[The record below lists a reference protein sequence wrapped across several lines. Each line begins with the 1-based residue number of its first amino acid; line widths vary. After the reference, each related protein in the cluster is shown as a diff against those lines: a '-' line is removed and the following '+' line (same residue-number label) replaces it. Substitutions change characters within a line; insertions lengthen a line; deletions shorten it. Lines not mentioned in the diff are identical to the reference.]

1 MTGQICWKF
10 KDLSTDREKLPAIGW
25 QGRFAAA
32 ASGLMLASCAMEG
45 APMNDSWQARLE
57 SLLQTEGAR
66 APGAAVAILRDGEVL
81 WASAAGAAAFDAAGQ
96 TPARV
101 LEAASPVRVA
111 SMSKLAVAL
120 TAGALAEAGTVDLDA
135 PIRAILNRAPRHPLA
150 PDAPITLRQL
160 LSHTSGVCDPAR
172 YWAELGEDFYALF
185 DGAAAWCD
193 HAPGEAFTY
202 SNLGYGLAASVLEA
216 ASGERFDRLARRHAL
231 IPAGL
236 PGAGFNWSGVERSVR
251 DDGGALHRW
260 TDGAWRV
267 QIDSAS
273 MLAGEG
279 PVVLV
284 QPGHVL
290 EDYQPGS
297 NGSLM
302 SPQGG
307 LRASVIEL
315 AHLAA
320 AFAPGGP
327 GEALAEPVW
336 RGDAGPGLRAW
347 ASGPQL
353 LEPGQVPSRPDFTA
367 TGHPGQAW
375 GLYGGAWYLP
385 DINASI
391 AYFVTGEDPD
401 EPKPYDP
408 VTGLTASEIALFTL
422 ALDWLEAHDAIRP

>member
-1 MTGQICWKF
+1 MARGMC
-10 KDLSTDREKLPAIGW
+10 LPIAW
-25 QGRFAAA
+25 SSRFAAA
-32 ASGLMLASCAMEG
+32 ASGLVLASCAIEA
-45 APMNDSWQARLE
+45 APIDDSWQERLE
-57 SLLQTEGAR
+57 ALLELDGAR
-66 APGAAVAILRDGEVL
+66 APGAAVALVRDGQVL

-96 TPARV
+96 VPARW
-101 LEAASPVRVA
+101 LEAETPVRAA
-111 SMSKLAVAL
+111 SISKLAVAL
-120 TAGALAEAGTVDLDA
+120 TAGALADAGAVDLDG
-135 PIRAILNRAPRHPLA
+135 PIHTILSRAPRHPLD

-160 LSHTSGVCDPAR
+160 LSHTAGVCDPAR

-185 DGAAAWCD
+185 SDEAAWCD
-193 HAPGEAFTY
+193 HAPGLAFTY
-202 SNLGYGLAASVLEA
+202 SNLGYALAASVLEA
-216 ASGERFDRLARRHAL
+216 AGEQRFDRLARHHAL
-231 IPAGL
+231 IPVGI

-251 DDGGALHRW
+251 ETGGALHRW
-260 TDGAWRV
+260 TDGTWRV

-284 QPGHVL
+284 QPGQVL
-290 EDYQPGS
+290 EDYQPGT

-307 LRASVIEL
+307 LRANVIEL
-315 AHLAA
+315 ALLAA

-347 ASGPQL
+347 ATGPQM
-353 LEPGQVPSRPDFTA
+353 LEPGQVPGRPALTA
-367 TGHPGQAW
+367 IGHPGQAW
-375 GLYGGAWYLP
+375 GLYGGAWFIPGL
-385 DINASI
+385 DVSI

-408 VTGLTASEIALFTL
+408 VSGLTAGETALFEL
-422 ALDWLEAHDAIRP
+422 ALDWLEAHDRARR

>member
-1 MTGQICWKF
+1 MH
-10 KDLSTDREKLPAIGW
+10 
-25 QGRFAAA
+25 
-32 ASGLMLASCAMEG
+32 
-45 APMNDSWQARLE
+45 DSWQSRLE
-57 SLLQTEGAR
+57 SVIETEGGR
-66 APGAAVAILRDGEVL
+66 APGAAIAIVRDGQVL
-81 WASAAGAAAFDAAGQ
+81 WALAAGAAAFDAAGQ
-96 TPARV
+96 TPVRA
-101 LEAASPVRVA
+101 LEAATPVRAA

-120 TAGALAEAGTVDLDA
+120 TAGALAQQGRIDLDA
-135 PIRAILNRAPRHPLA
+135 PITAALPRAPRHPLD

-185 DGAAAWCD
+185 RDQAAWCD
-193 HAPGEAFTY
+193 HAPGAGFAY
-202 SNLGYGLAASVLEA
+202 SNLGYALAASVLEA
-216 ASGERFDRLARRHAL
+216 ASEERFDRLARRHAL

-236 PGAGFNWSGVERSVR
+236 PGAGFNWSGVDRSVR
-251 DDGGALHRW
+251 DSGGALHRW
-260 TDGAWRV
+260 SDGAWRV

-284 QPGHVL
+284 QPGHAL
-290 EDYQPGS
+290 EDYQPGA

-307 LRASVIEL
+307 LRANVIEL
-315 AHLAA
+315 ALLAA

-347 ASGPQL
+347 ATGPQF
-353 LEPGQVPSRPDFTA
+353 LEPGQVPGRPDLTA
-367 TGHPGQAW
+367 IGHPGQAW
-375 GLYGGAWYLP
+375 GLYGGAWHVPQL
-385 DINASI
+385 DVSI
-391 AYFVTGEDPD
+391 AYFVSGEDPD

-408 VTGLTASEIALFTL
+408 VSGLTAGETALFAL
-422 ALDWLEAHDAIRP
+422 ALDWLDAHDTGRP

>member
-1 MTGQICWKF
+1 MA
-10 KDLSTDREKLPAIGW
+10 DPW
-25 QGRFAAA
+25 Q
-32 ASGLMLASCAMEG
+32 E
-45 APMNDSWQARLE
+45 RLE
-57 SLLQTEGAR
+57 SLLVVDGGR
-66 APGAAVAILRDGEVL
+66 APGAAVAVVRDGQVL
-81 WASAAGAAAFDAAGQ
+81 WASAAGAAAFDSAGQ
-96 TPARV
+96 ALARP
-101 LEAASPVRVA
+101 LEASTPVRAA

-120 TAGALAEAGTVDLDA
+120 TADALDAAGEIDLDA
-135 PIRAILNRAPRHPLA
+135 PIASVLSRAPRHPAA

-160 LSHTSGVCDPAR
+160 LSHTSGVCDPVR

-185 DGAAAWCD
+185 NDAAAWCG
-193 HAPGEAFTY
+193 HAPGEAFAY
-202 SNLGYGLAASVLEA
+202 SNLGYALAASVLEA
-216 ASGERFDRLARRHAL
+216 ASEERFDRLARRLAL

-251 DDGGALHRW
+251 DSGGALHRW

-290 EDYQPGS
+290 EDYQPGD

-307 LRASVIEL
+307 LRANVIEL
-315 AHLAA
+315 ALLAA

-347 ASGPQL
+347 ATGPQV
-353 LEPGQVPSRPDFTA
+353 LEPGQIPGRPDLTA
-367 TGHPGQAW
+367 IGHPGQAW
-375 GLYGGAWYLP
+375 GLYGGAWFVPEL
-385 DINASI
+385 NVSI

-408 VTGLTASEIALFTL
+408 VSGLTAGETALFAL
-422 ALDWLEAHDAIRP
+422 ALDWLEAHDHTLGGARP

>member
-1 MTGQICWKF
+1 M
-10 KDLSTDREKLPAIGW
+10 
-25 QGRFAAA
+25 GRRPFAPIRRSGLIAAA
-32 ASGLMLASCAMEG
+32 ASVLLLASCAIE
-45 APMNDSWQARLE
+45 AEPMGDVWQERLE
-57 SLLQTEGAR
+57 SLLETEGAR
-66 APGAAVAILRDGEVL
+66 APGAAVAVVRDGRVL
-81 WASAAGAAAFDAAGQ
+81 WASAAGAAAFDSAGQ
-96 TPARV
+96 TPERA
-101 LEAASPVRVA
+101 LEASTPVRAA
-111 SMSKLAVAL
+111 SISKLAVAL
-120 TAGALAEAGTVDLDA
+120 TAGALAGADELDLDA
-135 PIRAILNRAPRHPLA
+135 PIRMVLPRAPRHPLD

-172 YWAELGEDFYALF
+172 YWAELGEDFFALF
-185 DGAAAWCD
+185 NDEAAWCD
-193 HAPGEAFTY
+193 HAPGAGFTY
-202 SNLGYGLAASVLEA
+202 SNLGYALAASVLEA
-216 ASGERFDRLARRHAL
+216 AGGERFDRLARRHAL

-251 DDGGALHRW
+251 DGGGALHRW

-267 QIDSAS
+267 QIDSVS

-290 EDYQPGS
+290 EDYQPGA

-307 LRASVIEL
+307 LRANVIEL
-315 AHLAA
+315 ARLAE

-327 GEALAEPVW
+327 GEALTGPVW

-347 ASGPQL
+347 ATGPQVM
-353 LEPGQVPSRPDFTA
+353 EPGQIPGRPDLTA
-367 TGHPGQAW
+367 IGHPGQAW
-375 GLYGGAWYLP
+375 GLYGGAWFVPGL
-385 DINASI
+385 NASI

-408 VTGLTASEIALFTL
+408 VSGLTAGETALFAL
-422 ALDWLEAHDAIRP
+422 ALDWLDVHDGAGL

>member
-1 MTGQICWKF
+1 
-10 KDLSTDREKLPAIGW
+10 
-25 QGRFAAA
+25 
-32 ASGLMLASCAMEG
+32 ME
-45 APMNDSWQARLE
+45 AEPLDDSWQARLE
-57 SLLQTEGAR
+57 SLLALEAVR
-66 APGAAVAILRDGEVL
+66 APGAAIAILRDGEIL
-81 WASAAGAAAFDAAGQ
+81 WASAAGAAAFDASGQ
-96 TPARV
+96 TPARA
-101 LEAASPVRVA
+101 LGAATPVRAA

-120 TAGALAEAGTVDLDA
+120 TAGALADAGTVDLDA
-135 PIRAILNRAPRHPLA
+135 PIRSIQSRAPRHPLA

-185 DGAAAWCD
+185 NDEAAWCG
-193 HAPGEAFTY
+193 HVPGAAFSY
-202 SNLGYGLAASVLEA
+202 SNLGYALAATVLEA
-216 ASGERFDRLARRHAL
+216 ASGERFDRLAQRHAL
-231 IPAGL
+231 IPAGI

-251 DDGGALHRW
+251 DSGGALHRW

-267 QIDSAS
+267 QIDSAA
-273 MLAGEG
+273 MLSGDG

-290 EDYQPGS
+290 EDYQPGT

-307 LRASVIEL
+307 LRANVIEL
-315 AHLAA
+315 ARLAA
-320 AFAPGGP
+320 AFAPEGP
-327 GEALAEPVW
+327 GGALADPVW

-347 ASGPQL
+347 ASGPQV
-353 LEPGQVPSRPDFTA
+353 LEPGQVPGRPDLTA
-367 TGHPGQAW
+367 IGHPGQAW

-385 DINASI
+385 GLNVSI

-408 VTGLTASEIALFTL
+408 VSGLTAGETALFTL
-422 ALDWLEAHDAIRP
+422 ALDWLAAHDAART

>member
-1 MTGQICWKF
+1 M
-10 KDLSTDREKLPAIGW
+10 SESGW
-25 QGRFAAA
+25 SGRCAAA
-32 ASGLMLASCAMEG
+32 ASALMLASCAME
-45 APMNDSWQARLE
+45 AEPVDDSWQARLE
-57 SLLQTEGAR
+57 IQLETDGAR
-66 APGAAVAILRDGEVL
+66 APGAAVAVVREGEVL

-96 TPARV
+96 TPVRA
-101 LEAASPVRVA
+101 LEAETPVRAA
-111 SMSKLAVAL
+111 SISKLAVAL
-120 TAGALAEAGTVDLDA
+120 TAGGLEAEGDIDLDA
-135 PIRAILNRAPRHPLA
+135 PIRTILSRAPRHPLA

-185 DGAAAWCD
+185 NDEAAWCD
-193 HAPGEAFTY
+193 HAPGAAFTY
-202 SNLGYGLAASVLEA
+202 SNLGYALAASVLEA
-216 ASGERFDRLARRHAL
+216 ASGERFDRLAQRYAL
-231 IPAGL
+231 IPAGI

-251 DDGGALHRW
+251 DNGGALHRW

-273 MLAGEG
+273 MLAGDG

-290 EDYQPGS
+290 EDYQPGA

-307 LRASVIEL
+307 LRANVIEL
-315 AHLAA
+315 ARLAE
-320 AFAPGGP
+320 AFSPGGP
-327 GEALAEPVW
+327 GEALADPVW

-347 ASGPQL
+347 ATGPQV
-353 LEPGQVPSRPDFTA
+353 LEPGQVPGRPDLTA
-367 TGHPGQAW
+367 IGHPGQAW
-375 GLYGGAWYLP
+375 GLYGGAWFVPEL
-385 DINASI
+385 NASI

-408 VTGLTASEIALFTL
+408 VSGLTAGETALFTL
-422 ALDWLEAHDAIRP
+422 ALDWLAAHDDARP